1 MVILWCQLCG
11 ILCQNGP
18 HEPQLVWTRSVR
30 MAGLDTWCCP
40 TTGTQKPLSCLCDVT
55 QEELRNNTE
64 EARHGWC
71 CWVLCPVKSERWYT
85 VLRLTDYYKSYQC
98 FSSLSSRF
106 LPEGFSNGADTVCVI
121 HVQRRY
127 NWSLKPSLAETL
139 RCKDNCEG
147 KFVLL
152 NTDPHYFSAGG
163 AAAKPL
169 VHNTHRTLLFHIK
182 PT

>member
-1 MVILWCQLCG
+1 MVSCARMGHMSHSWCGPGRWGWQGWTPGAVRPREHKNLSAASVMLHRRSWETTLKKRVMVDAAESCVLWSQSVDIPSSGWQIIINL
-11 ILCQNGP
+11 INV
-18 HEPQLVWTRSVR
+18 LVLYRHDSSQR
-30 MAGLDTWCCP
+30 GLVM
-40 TTGTQKPLSCLCDVT
+40 GQI
-55 QEELRNNTE
+55 
-64 EARHGWC
+64 
-71 CWVLCPVKSERWYT
+71 
-85 VLRLTDYYKSYQC
+85 
-98 FSSLSSRF
+98 
-106 LPEGFSNGADTVCVI
+106 CVI

>member
-64 EARHGWC
+64 ETRVMVDAAESCVLWSQSVDIPSSGWQIIINLINVLVLYRH
-71 CWVLCPVKSERWYT
+71 
-85 VLRLTDYYKSYQC
+85 D
-98 FSSLSSRF
+98 SSQRGLVM
-106 LPEGFSNGADTVCVI
+106 GQICVI

-127 NWSLKPSLAETL
+127 NWSLEPSLAETL

-169 VHNTHRTLLFHIK
+169 VHNTYRTLLFHIK